1 MSTAHQR
8 DWMPPLRNGSAPVHE
23 GQRTNIACVPVGSI
37 VPPEQVDD
45 LGEDWQVRRDGVGV
59 DGDDDVGLL
68 DWRMET

>member
-8 DWMPPLRNGSAPVHE
+8 DWMSPLRNGSARAQE
-23 GQRTNIACVPVGSI
+23 RQRTVLARVSVDSI
-37 VPPEQVDD
+37 VSPEKVDD
-45 LGEDWQVRRDGVGV
+45 LRKDWQVRRDGVGV

>member
-8 DWMPPLRNGSAPVHE
+8 DWMSPLRNGSARVHE
-23 GQRTNIACVPVGSI
+23 RQRTVLARVSVDSI
-37 VPPEQVDD
+37 VSPEQVDD
-45 LGEDWQVRRDGVGV
+45 LRKDWQVRRDGVGV